1 MFFQKLLIRYYPNTW
16 RDILS
21 EFQQHGAAF
30 ERIADLPFG
39 TVRQGNKLRDELEL
53 CFTRN
58 RKLRLIFES
67 EQQDL
72 IYQFSKNGAFS
83 GLLSPVTFYQFRDEL
98 KRLEGEFFIFPLRDH
113 MQKSIFSLVYRNDY
127 PLPRYASDFVQVACM
142 VIRNY
147 SKFIYSK

>member
-1 MFFQKLLIRYYPNTW
+1 MYLGINIPTASNQHRIQLAHEVIHCCFSKKLLIRYYPNTW

-58 RKLRLIFES
+58 RKLRLILS
-67 EQQDL
+67 L
-72 IYQFSKNGAFS
+72 IHIYPGQRC
-83 GLLSPVTFYQFRDEL
+83 QRRDMFWHAPHGRE
-98 KRLEGEFFIFPLRDH
+98 
-113 MQKSIFSLVYRNDY
+113 
-127 PLPRYASDFVQVACM
+127 
-142 VIRNY
+142 
-147 SKFIYSK
+147 